1 MRPDFKHTAT
11 GYVWLDKLTFPFW
24 MLYDKWAE
32 WRFFRF
38 LGKGGAERGREI
50 LRRAVELA
58 DEDDSEIVIHGE
70 RWA

>member
-1 MRPDFKHTAT
+1 MNFEKYAT
-11 GYVWLDKLTFPFW
+11 GWWWLDKLTFPFW

-38 LGKGGAERGREI
+38 LGKGDAERGRAI

-58 DEDDSEIVIHGE
+58 DAEDSEIVIHGE